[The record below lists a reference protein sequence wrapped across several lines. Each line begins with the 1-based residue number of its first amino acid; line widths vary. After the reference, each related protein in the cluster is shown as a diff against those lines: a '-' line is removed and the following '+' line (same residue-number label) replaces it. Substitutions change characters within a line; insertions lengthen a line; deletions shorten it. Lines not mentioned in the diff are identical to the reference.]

1 MSNTDTLE
9 YKGEKPKPLPL
20 PMGKLP
26 EISALNGINVKFNGE
41 YLFFT
46 YPPYV
51 EDGFIF
57 VPAKTMTAA
66 YDLSIKHNG
75 ENCEIEGGITV
86 DTAKGT
92 ISGKGMTKQN
102 AAAYKNGAVYV
113 SAKAFAEIMG
123 DKAEISGNTVVI
135 GKE

>member
-1 MSNTDTLE
+1 
-9 YKGEKPKPLPL
+9 
-20 PMGKLP
+20 
-26 EISALNGINVKFNGE
+26 
-41 YLFFT
+41 
-46 YPPYV
+46 
-51 EDGFIF
+51 
-57 VPAKTMTAA
+57 MTAA